1 MFLTISNL
9 DNNTFPQ
16 NLILEMSIYT
26 NNINSNELSFTIN
39 MKVFDKSIN
48 QSQSYDISFVG
59 SYFLDTNKVFVSEKG
74 RHDFKEEFYFDGK
87 ILVPELF
94 SKYILPKLSN

>member
-1 MFLTISNL
+1 MFLTISNS

-59 SYFLDTNKVFVSEKG
+59 SYFSETNKVLVSEKC
-74 RHDFKEEFYFDGK
+74 RHDFKDEFYFDGK

-94 SKYILPKLSN
+94 TKYILPKLSD